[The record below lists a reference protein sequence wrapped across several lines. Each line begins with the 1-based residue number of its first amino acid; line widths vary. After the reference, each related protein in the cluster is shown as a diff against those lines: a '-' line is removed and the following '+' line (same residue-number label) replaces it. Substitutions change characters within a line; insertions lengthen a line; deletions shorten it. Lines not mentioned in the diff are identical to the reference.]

1 MNSKLLIAGTIA
13 AMTIST
19 SVAETCKAGT
29 EVCGADCCAGVTIL
43 IENTAD
49 VNCAGDS
56 CNADDF
62 LGANAACCT
71 AAGTCGVDG
80 KKAIT
85 KPCKL
90 DSDSTTLC
98 ATGKFVYRD
107 DNYDKAC
114 NDEVEIEDCD
124 NQVKEIYFFIIF
136 FIIFF
141 LLKNSYTPT

>member
-29 EVCGADCCAGVTIL
+29 ESGPNCGATGDCCAGVTIL
-43 IENTAD
+43 IENLAD

-90 DSDSTTLC
+90 DYNSTTLC

-107 DNYDKAC
+107 DSYDKTC
-114 NDEVEIEDCD
+114 NDEAEIEDCD
-124 NQVKEIYFFIIF
+124 NQVKEIYFFFIF
-136 FIIFF
+136 FSLFF
-141 LLKNSYTPT
+141 FY